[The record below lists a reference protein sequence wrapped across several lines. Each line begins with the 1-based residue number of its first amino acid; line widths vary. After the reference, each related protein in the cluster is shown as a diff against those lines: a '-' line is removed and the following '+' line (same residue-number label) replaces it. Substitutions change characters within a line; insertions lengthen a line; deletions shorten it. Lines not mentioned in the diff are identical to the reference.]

1 MLLNEVILEEAKKA
15 IAQNLMEF
23 TYGGLHFFLIEKE
36 HYTRKK
42 GEICSFFT
50 YKDIRWAIY
59 QAGDE

>member
-1 MLLNEVILEEAKKA
+1 MFINNNIIEYAKKVLDE
-15 IAQNLMEF
+15 NLREF
-23 TYGGLHFFLIEKE
+23 TYEGLHFFLIEKE